1 MYNIPEIISD
11 ATADALKELYDVD
24 IEMDKISVQ
33 ETRKEFEGDYTIVVF
48 PFLKISKKKAPET
61 AQDIGNFLKNTYAA
75 IENYTIVNG
84 FLNLHFD
91 DRFLIDQFKVISFQ
105 KEYGKQ
111 PPKNEK
117 VVLEYCGPNTNKAL
131 HFGHVR
137 NMMVGY
143 AIANILQAVGY
154 QVHKVNILNDRG
166 IAICKSMVTWQ
177 KYANG
182 ATPQSTGKKGD
193 LFVADYYVKFAE
205 VYKQQVDA
213 LQGKGLRQKEA
224 EEQAPI
230 MLEARE
236 MLRKWEAGDE
246 ATLALWKKMNDWV
259 YKGFEET
266 FERLGVDFEKNYYES
281 ETYELGKAIVAE
293 GLQSGLFYKKADGSV
308 WVDLTED
315 GLDEKILLRSDG
327 TSVYLTQDLGT
338 AQERYKDFKMDKSI
352 YVVADEQNYHF
363 KVLKLILEKMNKP
376 YATGIF
382 HLAYGMVELPGGA
395 KMKSRE
401 GTKVDADDLINEMI
415 EKATVAGKELGKI
428 DDLNEDEKA
437 TLFHQIGLGAMKYFI
452 LKVHPKKR
460 MIFDPE
466 QSIEL
471 IGHTGPF
478 IQYAYTRIQS
488 LLNKWN
494 EASTEIEINH
504 IEESEKNL
512 IKLLD
517 MYPAKVEFAA
527 KNYDPSEIANF
538 AYDLAKSF
546 NKFYAELPILK
557 GTDTKTKNFRLYLSR
572 QVGIIL
578 LATMSLLGIELP
590 KKM

>member
-11 ATADALKELYDVD
+11 ATADALKELYGAD
-24 IEMDKISVQ
+24 IELDKIAVQ
-33 ETRKEFEGDYTIVVF
+33 ETRKEFEGDYTLVVF
-48 PFLKISKKKAPET
+48 PFLKISKKNPAET
-61 AQDIGNFLKNTYAA
+61 AKEIGEFLKKTYAA
-75 IENYTIVNG
+75 IQDYTIVKG
-84 FLNLHFD
+84 FLNLHFEN
-91 DRFLIDQFKVISFQ
+91 RFLIDQFKVISFQ
-105 KEYGKQ
+105 KDYGKQ
-111 PPKNEK
+111 AAKNK
-117 VVLEYCGPNTNKAL
+117 KIVLEYCGPNTNKAL

-143 AIANILQAVGY
+143 ATANILQAVGY

-166 IAICKSMVTWQ
+166 IAICRSMLAWQ

-182 ATPQSTGKKGD
+182 ATPESEGIKGD
-193 LFVADYYVKFAE
+193 LFVSNYYVKFGS
-205 VYKQQVDA
+205 VYKQQ
-213 LQGKGLRQKEA
+213 LEELKNTGLSQKEA
-224 EEQAPI
+224 EAKVPI
-230 MLEARE
+230 QQEARAL
-236 MLRKWEAGDE
+236 LRKWEAGDE
-246 ATLALWKKMNDWV
+246 ATLALWKKMNNWV
-259 YKGFEET
+259 YKGFDET
-266 FERLGVDFEKNYYES
+266 YKRLGVDFEKNYYES
-281 ETYELGKAIVAE
+281 ATYKLGKKIIAK
-293 GLQSGLFYKKADGSV
+293 GLKSGLFYKKEDGSV

-338 AQERYKDFKMDKSI
+338 VEERYTDFKMDQSI

-363 KVLKLILEKMNKP
+363 KVLKLIAEKMKKP
-376 YATGIF
+376 YASGIF
-382 HLAYGMVELPGGA
+382 HLAYGMVDLPGGA

-401 GTKVDADDLINEMI
+401 GTTVDADDLLEEMV
-415 EKATVAGKELGKI
+415 EKAKIAGNELGKI
-428 DDLNEDEKA
+428 EDLNEQEKA

-488 LLNKWN
+488 LLSKWKG
-494 EASTEIEINH
+494 EKTEIKLSSL
-504 IEESEKNL
+504 EESEKKL

-517 MYPAKVEFAA
+517 IYPEKVEAAA
-527 KNYDPSEIANF
+527 KNFDPSEVANF
-538 AYDLAKSF
+538 AYDLAKNF

-557 GTDTKTKNFRLYLSR
+557 DVDAETKNFRLHLS
-572 QVGIIL
+572 QQIGAIL
-578 LATMSLLGIELP
+578 LSAMSLLGIQLP
-590 KKM
+590 IKM

>member
-11 ATADALKELYDVD
+11 ATADALKDLYDAQ

-48 PFLKISKKKAPET
+48 PFLKISKKSVAET
-61 AQDIGNFLKNTYAA
+61 AQEIGDYLKNTYAA
-75 IENYTIVNG
+75 IQNFTIVKG
-84 FLNLHFD
+84 FLNLSFD
-91 DRFLIDQFKVISFQ
+91 DRFLVDQFKVISFQ
-105 KEYGKQ
+105 KDYGKQ
-111 PPKNEK
+111 ADKKEK
-117 VVLEYCGPNTNKAL
+117 VVLESCGPNTNKSL

-143 AIANILQAVGY
+143 AMANILKAVGY
-154 QVHKVNILNDRG
+154 DVHKVNILNDRG
-166 IAICKSMVTWQ
+166 IAICKSMLTWQ

-182 ATPQSTGKKGD
+182 TTPESEGIKGD
-193 LFVADYYVKFAE
+193 LFVSNYYVKFAE
-205 VYKQQVDA
+205 VYKQQLSELEA
-213 LQGKGLRQKEA
+213 TGLSLKEA
-224 EEQAPI
+224 EAKVPI
-230 MLEARE
+230 QQEARE

-246 ATLALWKKMNDWV
+246 ATLNLWKKMNDWV
-259 YKGFEET
+259 YKGFDET
-266 FERLGVDFEKNYYES
+266 YQRLGVDFEKNYYES
-281 ETYELGKAIVAE
+281 ETYELGKAIVAD
-293 GLQSGLFYKKADGSV
+293 GLESGLFYKKEDGSV
-308 WVDLTED
+308 WIDLTED

-338 AQERYKDFKMDKSI
+338 AQERFKDFKMDQSI

-363 KVLKLILEKMNKP
+363 KVLKLILEKMKKS
-376 YATGIF
+376 YAAGIF

-401 GTKVDADDLINEMI
+401 GTKVDADDLLDEMV
-415 EKATVAGKELGKI
+415 EKAKVASNELGKI
-428 DDLNEDEKA
+428 EDFDETEKA
-437 TLFHQIGLGAMKYFI
+437 KLFNQIGLGAMKYFI

-488 LLNKWN
+488 LINKWDSK
-494 EASTEIEINH
+494 ATEIERSTV
-504 IEESEKNL
+504 EESEKNL

-517 MYPAKVEFAA
+517 IYPAKIALAA
-527 KNYDPSEIANF
+527 KQFDPSEIANF
-538 AYDLAKSF
+538 AYDLAKNF

-557 GTDTKTKNFRLYLSR
+557 GTDDKTKNFRLHLSE
-572 QVGIIL
+572 QVGRVL
-578 LATMSLLGIELP
+578 LSAMNLLGIELP